1 VRATRRIVSGAIG
14 LIVLTL
20 AGIASVY
27 QVLFSLWMTAY
38 PMADINFWRPHL
50 YLRLG
55 QTLLIGLF
63 WVGLAVWMVRMKKS
77 G

>member
-1 VRATRRIVSGAIG
+1 VRATHRIVGAAIG

-20 AGIASVY
+20 AGIVSVY

-38 PMADINFWRPHL
+38 PMADINSWRPHL
-50 YLRLG
+50 YLRLA

-63 WVGLAVWMVRMKKS
+63 WVGLAVWMIRMKKS